1 MTCNININREF
12 NKKAVREFMGN
23 PRIIKIIY
31 LLTSLAG

>member
-1 MTCNININREF
+1 MMPVNRAF

-23 PRIIKIIY
+23 PRIVKIIY